1 MINLSSARE
10 STISGVRGWYKRQR
24 QKGKAKEERMRALE
38 SMPLRLLTAILTF
51 TSMILALSFLPLFPQ
66 PLPAIMCILIAFVT
80 FRSPRYG
87 MTIGTLV
94 IGLGLVY
101 HLARMDFIAALGMS
115 PEIRVLVIIILL
127 LVFTALPFRFHRYED
142 AIAIDIGIIAATL
155 LFFNETYYLAAPL
168 IFTAAVLFKKTR
180 IGLTLSYYILISV
193 PLQVIQYFDYI
204 VTIERPDWWLDPN
217 SSPPIFVPLTEVF
230 KNLQQSML
238 QFRLYETSKVL
249 DVIVNQITST
259 PAPMERTVRTAL
271 LQYLDSF
278 PGIIMFLVIVVGIVS
293 AAALLAGM
301 LVKQSYATQ
310 GEVFLPAMTAAGA
323 TALFFIF
330 LSAFQGP
337 LAFRAEVNGTQMA
350 IGTVAAVIFTIPASL
365 ANYSPK
371 KRAEIE
377 ARSKIIL
384 EKAQDLL
391 KKLQIFEESLYKV
404 KGSIPVAVSAI
415 EGKMLIMKD
424 TLNDTLS
431 QTSAGFYDL
440 AELEKEFSEI
450 DKGISTLIE
459 ELESSVREYQIY
471 VNCEYSNW
479 KGKFADLGLEVKAT
493 VRIDFQKD
501 QTLEMRVNSIKEILE
516 AGRLLVIE
524 VSQIVEQIYGI
535 IRSLYDPSLPEES
548 QTVAFVKQKLDE
560 KTAPWIAMDALFT
573 SLNSW
578 RKQYSAKISK
588 SVVYLQDSLTS
599 AVNLGVQSER
609 LLPVLGNRLSI
620 ITDNAKRAGDIK
632 LDVEKKILNDNIVN
646 VIIIRNA
653 LESLLSIA
661 KDVLSILFEEL
672 KSKEKSIES
681 LLPTKD
687 YLWDRN
693 ITLEKHMASFTE
705 IILNSSKYQLCEVME
720 NLPKALSY
728 VDECAE
734 TIITYNEQEELLL
747 NYPIAKVAI
756 ENLFRQK
763 KKQVFAQDLP
773 FETKYAEEYLRLFY
787 SQEYP
792 EFEFDS
798 TNISLLRRT

>member
-1 MINLSSARE
+1 LSSARE
-10 STISGVRGWYKRQR
+10 SPVSGVRGWYRRQR

-80 FRSPRYG
+80 FRSPKYG

-94 IGLGLVY
+94 VGLGLVY

-127 LVFTALPFRFHRYED
+127 FVFTALPFRFHRYED

-155 LFFNETYYLAAPL
+155 LFFGETYYLAAPL

-193 PLQVIQYFDYI
+193 PLQIIQYFDYI

-217 SSPPIFVPLTEVF
+217 SSPPIFVPLTGVF
-230 KNLQQSML
+230 QNLQQSML

-278 PGIIMFLVIVVGIVS
+278 PGIILFLVIVVGLVS
-293 AAALLAGM
+293 AAALLARM

-310 GEVFLPAMTAAGA
+310 AEVFLPAMTAAGA

-330 LSAFQGP
+330 LSALQGP
-337 LAFRAEVNGTQMA
+337 LAFRADINGAQMA
-350 IGTVAAVIFTIPASL
+350 IGTIAAVIFTVPAFL

-371 KRAEIE
+371 KRAEME

-391 KKLQIFEESLYKV
+391 KKLQVFEEALYKV
-404 KGSIPVAVSAI
+404 KGSIPVAVSST

-440 AELEKEFSEI
+440 AELEKEFTEI
-450 DKGISTLIE
+450 DKGIISLID
-459 ELESSVREYQIY
+459 ELETSVREYQIY

-479 KGKFADLGLEVKAT
+479 IGKFQDVGLEVKAT
-493 VRIDFQKD
+493 VKTDFQKY
-501 QTLEMRVNSIKEILE
+501 QTLEMRVDSIKEVLE
-516 AGRLLVIE
+516 AGRLLVVE

-548 QTVAFVKQKLDE
+548 QTIVFVKQKLDE

-588 SVVYLQDSLTS
+588 SIEYLQDSLTS
-599 AVNLGVQSER
+599 IVNAGVQCER
-609 LLPVLGNRLSI
+609 LQPVLGSNLSRI
-620 ITDNAKRAGDIK
+620 MDHAKKAEGIKVDI
-632 LDVEKKILNDNIVN
+632 EKKILNDYVAN
-646 VIIIRNA
+646 VIIIRDA

-661 KDVLSILFEEL
+661 KDVLSILYGEL
-672 KSKEKSIES
+672 QSKEKSIEG
-681 LLPTKD
+681 LLPTED
-687 YLWDRN
+687 YLWNKN
-693 ITLEKHMASFTE
+693 ITLEKRMASPME
-705 IILNSSKYQLCEVME
+705 IILNSSKYELYQVME

-747 NYPIAKVAI
+747 NYPVAKVAI
-756 ENLFRQK
+756 EELFRQK
-763 KKQVFAQDLP
+763 KKQVSVQDLP
-773 FETKYAEEYLRLFY
+773 FEPKYAEEYLRLFY
-787 SQEYP
+787 SQKYR
-792 EFEFDS
+792 EFAFDS
-798 TNISLLRRT
+798 ANMLLTRRP

>member
-1 MINLSSARE
+1 MINLNSVRE
-10 STISGVRGWYKRQR
+10 STVSGVRGWYRRQR
-24 QKGKAKEERMRALE
+24 QKGKAKDERMRALE
-38 SMPLRLLTAILTF
+38 SMPLRLLTTILTF

-80 FRSPRYG
+80 FKSPKYG

-127 LVFTALPFRFHRYED
+127 FVFTALPFRFHRYED
-142 AIAIDIGIIAATL
+142 TIAIDIGIIAATL
-155 LFFNETYYLAAPL
+155 LFFGETYYLAAPL

-193 PLQVIQYFDYI
+193 PLQIIQYYKYI
-204 VTIERPDWWLDPN
+204 VTIERVDWWLDPN
-217 SSPPIFVPLTEVF
+217 SAPPIFVPLTEVF

-249 DVIVNQITST
+249 DVIVNQITSN

-278 PGIIMFLVIVVGIVS
+278 PGIILFLVIVVGLVS
-293 AAALLAGM
+293 GAALLAGM

-310 GEVFLPAMTAAGA
+310 AEVFLPAITAAGA
-323 TALFFIF
+323 TVLFFIF
-330 LSAFQGP
+330 LGALQGP
-337 LAFRAEVNGTQMA
+337 LAFRAEINGAQMA

-371 KRAEIE
+371 KRTEME

-391 KKLQIFEESLYKV
+391 KRLQVFEESLYTV
-404 KGSIPVAVSAI
+404 KGSIPVAISAT

-440 AELEKEFSEI
+440 AEIDKEFNEI
-450 DKGISTLIE
+450 DKGIIILTE
-459 ELESSVREYQIY
+459 ELETSVREYQIY

-479 KGKFADLGLEVKAT
+479 LGKFTDLGLEVKAT
-493 VRIDFQKD
+493 VKTDFQKD
-501 QTLEMRVNSIKEILE
+501 QTLEMRINSIKEVLE
-516 AGRLLVIE
+516 AGRLLVIG

-548 QTVAFVKQKLDE
+548 QTIAFVKQKLDE
-560 KTAPWIAMDALFT
+560 KTAPWIAMDALYT

-588 SVVYLQDSLTS
+588 SVEYLQDSLTS
-599 AVNLGVQSER
+599 VVNLGAQSEK
-609 LLPVLGNRLSI
+609 LLPVFGNNLSI
-620 ITDNAKRAGDIK
+620 ITDHAKRAGDIK
-632 LDVEKKILNDNIVN
+632 VDIEKKILNDNVVN

-672 KSKEKSIES
+672 KNKAKSIES
-681 LLPTKD
+681 LLPTED

-693 ITLEKHMASFTE
+693 TTLEKQMASATE
-705 IILNSSKYQLCEVME
+705 IILNSSNYELYQVME
-720 NLPKALSY
+720 NLPKAVSY
-728 VDECAE
+728 VEECVE
-734 TIITYNEQEELLL
+734 TIINYNEQEEFLL

-756 ENLFRQK
+756 EDLFRQK
-763 KKQVFAQDLP
+763 KKQVSAQDLP
-773 FETKYAEEYLRLFY
+773 FETRYAEEYLRLFY
-787 SQEYP
+787 SQKYR
-792 EFEFDS
+792 EFAFDS
-798 TNISLLRRT
+798 ANMLLLKRA